1 MAAELAGL
9 LLPFLGVVR
18 RLLVVEARIL
28 GLDGGEAQLN
38 GLVEEI
44 TKGLKPKGEKRKSAK
59 RRRLWGTGSYA
70 NVMQEVS
77 PIIIHTI
84 ILNNYS
90 G

>member
-44 TKGLKPKGEKRKSAK
+44 TKGLKPKGEKEKECKTSETLGDWKLCKCDARSEPNYH
-59 RRRLWGTGSYA
+59 SY
-70 NVMQEVS
+70 
-77 PIIIHTI
+77 
-84 ILNNYS
+84 NYTQ
-90 G
+90 